1 MKQIMPSGGKG
12 KGLHKFSALSIN
24 ENARASLD
32 AAGSSESGSKGEG
45 SGEGEGSR
53 EGEGSG
59 EGERSGEGEGSGGTV
74 GMPSTPVETANA
86 ARDVEMPFDPL
97 PTPASQSLASAPVSS
112 APFNNVSSTM
122 HATVDLNSGQSGV
135 PSMPTTFTP
144 PTAPS
149 SFNGS
154 SVSSIKPSS
163 SISARIEVTRRKR
176 KADEDISSVASSS
189 LTKPSSTS
197 SARKRRTGNAVEL
210 SRVGDQLQGLRDN
223 INEHFDTFG
232 SAVSD
237 ISARVSSRHS
247 REKAKPLAHPSV
259 HLARQKLLQIDKARV
274 LQSEIASL
282 FALFEQDLSFTD
294 AYLQLAEDPNG
305 LAEARH
311 DWLKREIVKMGTSK
325 L

>member
-12 KGLHKFSALSIN
+12 KGLHKVSALSIN
-24 ENARASLD
+24 ENAGASLD

-59 EGERSGEGEGSGGTV
+59 GTV

-86 ARDVEMPFDPL
+86 AQDAEMPFDPL
-97 PTPASQSLASAPVSS
+97 PAPASQSLASAPVSS
-112 APFNNVSSTM
+112 ALFNDVSSTM
-122 HATVDLNSGQSGV
+122 HATVDLNLGQSSV
-135 PSMPTTFTP
+135 PSTPTTFTP

-163 SISARIEVTRRKR
+163 SISARIEVTRRKQ
-176 KADEDISSVASSS
+176 KADEDISSVTSSS

-197 SARKRRTGNAVEL
+197 SAQKQRTGNTVEL
-210 SRVGDQLQGLRDN
+210 SQVGDQLQGLRDN
-223 INEHFDTFG
+223 INEHFDMFR

-237 ISARVSSRHS
+237 ISARASSRDS
-247 REKAKPLAHPSV
+247 REKAKTLAHPSV
-259 HLARQKLLQIDKARV
+259 HLARQKLLQIDKARG

-294 AYLQLAEDPNG
+294 AYLQLAEDPDG
-305 LAEARH
+305 LAEAQH
-311 DWLKREIVKMGTSK
+311 DWLKRGIVKMGTSK